1 MYYLIRLMYQ
11 YFMLRY
17 SIITPIDE
25 CLWRSEDIS
34 LFHKYLRDASPV
46 GSDC

>member
-11 YFMLRY
+11 YFMLHY

-25 CLWRSEDIS
+25 CLWRSEDS